1 MSVPRCRIKLEQ
13 LIQIK
18 SESLMK
24 YFLCLCSAA
33 VFLTSCGSS
42 RHSSPMRVERWDAS
56 SQSWVATTPGM
67 TPAPSP
73 AAIPAP
79 ATPAAS
85 PAMEQHVAST
95 PQVEPKRGLMGRV
108 KDAAS
113 APLRW
118 VGIGGAN

>member
-1 MSVPRCRIKLEQ
+1 
-13 LIQIK
+13 
-18 SESLMK
+18 
-24 YFLCLCSAA
+24 
-33 VFLTSCGSS
+33 
-42 RHSSPMRVERWDAS
+42 MRVERWDAS

-73 AAIPAP
+73 AAI
-79 ATPAAS
+79 PAAS